1 MDNPDKKNPVCI
13 SCCFDRSDF
22 NDPTPWIKS
31 DTDDLSGLVEVRND
45 LGYTINTTLID
56 ESKGDL
62 VGNGSLLTGAAIDDT
77 VFNYNLWPVKQNA
90 SIGGLSAVNRNLKTV
105 EISGSW
111 RGALSGS
118 LNIISGSETST
129 GSFGRVVA
137 TTGSYGR
144 VEATNY
150 SGDGST
156 LDNVLS
162 FDVIENGVAVTSD
175 GSATLD
181 ITNIVF
187 VTTNAGEVIT
197 YQ

>member
-1 MDNPDKKNPVCI
+1 MPSWKKVITSGSEASLSSLYTSGNITGSNLHITGTI
-13 SCCFDRSDF
+13 SGS
-22 NDPTPWIKS
+22 TI
-31 DTDDLSGLVEVRND
+31 SGSF
-45 LGYTINTTLID
+45 I
-56 ESKGDL
+56 GD
-62 VGNGSLLTGAAIDDT
+62 GSNLTGVADEA
-77 VFNYNLWPVKQNA
+77 
-90 SIGGLSAVNRNLKTV
+90 

-129 GSFGRVVA
+129 GWF
-137 TTGSYGR
+137 GR

-181 ITNIVF
+181 ITNITF
-187 VTTNAGEVIT
+187 VTTIAGEVIT